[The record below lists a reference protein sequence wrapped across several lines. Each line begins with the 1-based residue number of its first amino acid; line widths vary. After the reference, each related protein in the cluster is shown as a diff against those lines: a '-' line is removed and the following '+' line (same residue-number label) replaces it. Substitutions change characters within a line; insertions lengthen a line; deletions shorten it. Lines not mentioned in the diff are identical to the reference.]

1 MENRISL
8 KRGLAVLLAAV
19 LAFGILWM
27 PSPARAAGM
36 SMDIEFSPNELSGSG
51 EVKITATIKNLGDD
65 VTDATLT
72 VGDRKIA
79 SWSSFISGSSD
90 TVEYSYAMR
99 ESEIGSNIPVVLNY
113 EHNGETGTVSK
124 SIRIARKQANV
135 RVSTAVTVD
144 KSVVP
149 DGSKV
154 EFTFVVE
161 NQGDT
166 AIEDCTITAP
176 TLNSG
181 RAVCEP
187 FSVAAGDVRHVTY
200 TGTIVKTI
208 NVEPTLRYTAA
219 GKEYTAQMDS
229 LKVTMSSA
237 SLSMSATAA
246 NTTVQEGEPAS
257 FRLTIKN
264 DGNVD
269 LKNLV
274 VKDASGNTVSLGT
287 SIIREGATL
296 TAQVEDTLTASKS
309 YSFTATCEDDSGETY
324 TFQSNVMEITVEPK
338 EEVDYAQDISLTVTT
353 DQSAYEQ
360 TGKVVFHIVLMNN
373 GENVFTDVTVSEET
387 MGELGTYDVLM
398 PGEKDIDTE
407 AEIAENAVFKFKVTA
422 TDPEGNAVSV
432 SSSDVPVVVKEEKSS
447 TSGLGTAIWIVVIV
461 FVLMVGAGVALVIL
475 VNKEKK
481 NQKKLQPGGKAG
493 AARPEMRRPR
503 VERMEPSSPS
513 SPAMASGFEQE
524 QEESA
529 PEQKGNFRDFGIE
542 QSDDQGAPEAEL
554 PEEKEEDTYQQ
565 RPAMRRKVPPKVNPD
580 EFEDRNNF

>member
-493 AARPEMRRPR
+493 AVRPEMRRPR

-542 QSDDQGAPEAEL
+542 QSDDQGAPEAEF

-565 RPAMRRKVPPKVNPD
+565 RPAMRRKVPPKVDPD

>member
-219 GKEYTAQMDS
+219 GKDYTAQMDS

-246 NTTVQEGEPAS
+246 STTVQEGEPAS

-493 AARPEMRRPR
+493 AVRPEMRRPR

-565 RPAMRRKVPPKVNPD
+565 RPAMRRKVPPKVDPD

>member
-493 AARPEMRRPR
+493 AVRPEMRRPR

-554 PEEKEEDTYQQ
+554 PEEKEEYTYQQ
-565 RPAMRRKVPPKVNPD
+565 RPAMRRKVPPKVDPD

>member
-36 SMDIEFSPNELSGSG
+36 SMDIEFSPSELSGSG

-65 VTDATLT
+65 VTDVTVT

-99 ESEIGSNIPVVLNY
+99 ESEIGSNIPVVLSY

-124 SIRIARKQANV
+124 SIRVARKQANV

-219 GKEYTAQMDS
+219 GKDYTAQMDS

-246 NTTVQEGEPAS
+246 STTVQEGEPAS

-493 AARPEMRRPR
+493 AVRPEMRRPR

-565 RPAMRRKVPPKVNPD
+565 RPAMRRKVPPKVDPD

>member
-1 MENRISL
+1 M
-8 KRGLAVLLAAV
+8 
-19 LAFGILWM
+19 
-27 PSPARAAGM
+27 
-36 SMDIEFSPNELSGSG
+36 
-51 EVKITATIKNLGDD
+51 TAD
-65 VTDATLT
+65 V
-72 VGDRKIA
+72 
-79 SWSSFISGSSD
+79 
-90 TVEYSYAMR
+90 
-99 ESEIGSNIPVVLNY
+99 
-113 EHNGETGTVSK
+113 
-124 SIRIARKQANV
+124 Q
-135 RVSTAVTVD
+135 
-144 KSVVP
+144 
-149 DGSKV
+149 
-154 EFTFVVE
+154 
-161 NQGDT
+161 
-166 AIEDCTITAP
+166 
-176 TLNSG
+176 
-181 RAVCEP
+181 
-187 FSVAAGDVRHVTY
+187 
-200 TGTIVKTI
+200 
-208 NVEPTLRYTAA
+208 
-219 GKEYTAQMDS
+219 
-229 LKVTMSSA
+229 
-237 SLSMSATAA
+237 
-246 NTTVQEGEPAS
+246 
-257 FRLTIKN
+257 
-264 DGNVD
+264 
-269 LKNLV
+269 
-274 VKDASGNTVSLGT
+274 
-287 SIIREGATL
+287 
-296 TAQVEDTLTASKS
+296 DTLTASKS

-422 TDPEGNAVSV
+422 TDPEGNPVSV

-493 AARPEMRRPR
+493 AVRPEMRRPR

-565 RPAMRRKVPPKVNPD
+565 RPAMRRKVPPKVDPD

>member
-8 KRGLAVLLAAV
+8 KRGLAVLLVAV

-113 EHNGETGTVSK
+113 ELNGETGTVSK

-338 EEVDYAQDISLTVTT
+338 EEVDYAQDISLTVTA

-493 AARPEMRRPR
+493 AVRPEMRRPR

-565 RPAMRRKVPPKVNPD
+565 RPAMRRKVPPKVDPD

>member
-8 KRGLAVLLAAV
+8 KRGLAVLLVAV

-113 EHNGETGTVSK
+113 ELNGETGTVSK

-166 AIEDCTITAP
+166 AIEACTITAP

-373 GENVFTDVTVSEET
+373 GENVFTDATVSEET

-481 NQKKLQPGGKAG
+481 NQKKLQPGSKAG
-493 AARPEMRRPR
+493 AVRPEMRRPR

-524 QEESA
+524 QEESV

-565 RPAMRRKVPPKVNPD
+565 RPAMRRKVPPKVDPD

>member
-113 EHNGETGTVSK
+113 ELNGETGTVSK

-360 TGKVVFHIVLMNN
+360 SF
-373 GENVFTDVTVSEET
+373 S
-387 MGELGTYDVLM
+387 
-398 PGEKDIDTE
+398 
-407 AEIAENAVFKFKVTA
+407 
-422 TDPEGNAVSV
+422 
-432 SSSDVPVVVKEEKSS
+432 
-447 TSGLGTAIWIVVIV
+447 
-461 FVLMVGAGVALVIL
+461 IL
-475 VNKEKK
+475 C
-481 NQKKLQPGGKAG
+481 
-493 AARPEMRRPR
+493 
-503 VERMEPSSPS
+503 S
-513 SPAMASGFEQE
+513 
-524 QEESA
+524 
-529 PEQKGNFRDFGIE
+529 
-542 QSDDQGAPEAEL
+542 
-554 PEEKEEDTYQQ
+554 
-565 RPAMRRKVPPKVNPD
+565 
-580 EFEDRNNF
+580 

>member
-113 EHNGETGTVSK
+113 ELNGETGTVSK

-338 EEVDYAQDISLTVTT
+338 EEVDYAQDISLTVTA

-481 NQKKLQPGGKAG
+481 NQKKLQPGSKAG
-493 AARPEMRRPR
+493 AVRPEMRRPR

-524 QEESA
+524 QEESV

-565 RPAMRRKVPPKVNPD
+565 RPAMRRKVPPKVDPD

>member
-8 KRGLAVLLAAV
+8 KRGLAVLLVAV

-113 EHNGETGTVSK
+113 ELNGETGTVSK

-208 NVEPTLRYTAA
+208 NVEPTLRYTAT

-481 NQKKLQPGGKAG
+481 NQKKLQPGSKAG
-493 AARPEMRRPR
+493 AVRPEMRRPR

-524 QEESA
+524 QEESV

-565 RPAMRRKVPPKVNPD
+565 RPAMRRKVPPKVDPD